1 MLNPGLGLRIGK
13 PDGAAFTLSF
23 SYKHQDVT
31 VDRPPFFDQTSRVEE
46 RNYNRLLV
54 RMGVSF

>member
-13 PDGAAFTLSF
+13 PDGAAFTLAF

-31 VDRPPFFDQTSRVEE
+31 VEKPPFWDQSSRTEE
-46 RNYNRLLV
+46 RNYNRFLV
-54 RMGVSF
+54 RLGVSF